1 MSEQKTARPRPRKVR
16 GTAVFHGDDSM
27 EFVPQQ
33 EGQPVQKSVR
43 KLGESRFYETE
54 GEKQSSYVAHL
65 KVDKSSADPAAEM
78 FEQLALLA
86 KPLMKQQPPMP
97 RSKVLLDDTNIHVWH
112 EKADN
117 KVVIMMEVDT
127 TASGELSSQVYNLTI
142 RVHKCFAINE
152 TSLRPPKK

>member
-1 MSEQKTARPRPRKVR
+1 MNEKTTARPRLRKVR
-16 GTAVFHGDDSM
+16 GTAVFHDDDSV

-33 EGQPVQKSVR
+33 EGVPVQKGVR

-86 KPLMKQQPPMP
+86 KPLMKQLPPMP
-97 RSKVLLDDTNIHVWH
+97 QSKVLLDDTNIHVWH
-112 EKADN
+112 EKDDN

-142 RVHKCFAINE
+142 RVNKCFAINK
-152 TSLRPPKK
+152 TSLRPHEK